1 MHVKKMDLHK
11 DMYDV
16 IEAHQK
22 EYEQGKGVWK
32 RVEYTDD
39 LYILVRSIRMRKAN
53 RYRIFLVEKS
63 TDSFVSVMMLDPEQ
77 IDWRYKEIFYTPTSY
92 VLEEYRGRG
101 LFSPL
106 YRWFVDSGFNLKA
119 DSRQSE
125 FSNRLW
131 HRLIGEYH
139 YLTVRDDALEGD
151 TYTQMLNP
159 KRLRKKHY
167 VTLLF
172 SNKWSQSDVKAF
184 ADRISRDTE

>member
-32 RVEYTDD
+32 RVEYTDTI
-39 LYILVRSIRMRKAN
+39 YILVRSIRMRKAN
-53 RYRIFLVEKS
+53 RYRIFLVDKA

-77 IDWRYKEIFYTPTSY
+77 INWRHKEIFYTPTSY
-92 VLEEYRGRG
+92 IIEKYRGLG
-101 LFSPL
+101 LFAPL

-139 YLTVRDDALEGD
+139 YLTVRDDALAGD
-151 TYTQMLNP
+151 TYVQMLNP

-172 SNKWSQSDVKAF
+172 SNRWSQSDVQTF
-184 ADRISRDTE
+184 ADRISREEA